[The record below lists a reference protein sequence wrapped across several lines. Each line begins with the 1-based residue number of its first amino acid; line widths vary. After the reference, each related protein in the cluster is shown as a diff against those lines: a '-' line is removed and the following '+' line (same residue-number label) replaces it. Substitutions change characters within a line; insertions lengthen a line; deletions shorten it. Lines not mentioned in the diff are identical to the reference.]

1 MRKALIVGLDNY
13 PECPLT
19 GCVNDAVAVADIL
32 CVVTGGD
39 GNEKDDR

>member
-19 GCVNDAVAVADIL
+19 GCVNDAVAVADIVSKTETVL
-32 CVVTGGD
+32 QTL
-39 GNEKDDR
+39 R